1 MTVQEQFEKFLEE
14 RGIDETLAA
23 FIPEYAEHKE
33 QKARILPSF
42 LSYSRRDALRH
53 GCGLVVDLRTYMGF
67 TGVRELAPE
76 RQAVCRGLDLYDWTT
91 ASGLRLPQNIPHS
104 TWMCLQLGYS
114 CVFFNDVTIMNA
126 SLSMLV
132 KRSVMMQYKRRI

>member
-53 GCGLVVDLRTYMGF
+53 GCGLVVELHTYMGF

-76 RQAVCRGLDLYDWTT
+76 RQAVRRGLDPCNSTI
-91 ASGLRLPQNIPHS
+91 ASGLRPPQNIPHP
-104 TWMCLQLGYS
+104 TWMCLQLCHS
-114 CVFFNDVTIMNA
+114 LVTC
-126 SLSMLV
+126 SLMML
-132 KRSVMMQYKRRI
+132 RLCMLRNLCWSSVR